1 MPDKQPVPLLL
12 VDDHDENLLALEAML
27 DGEGYRLVRASSG
40 EEALRLLLR
49 ERFAAIVL
57 DVQMPGMDGFETA
70 RLIKERERTK
80 DIPILFISAT
90 SKETV
95 HQFEGYSAGAIDY
108 LVKPVTPSIVRAK
121 LAAFARLYF
130 NNRELEH
137 KRNELSQ
144 QKAELEAVNL
154 KLLEATYELS
164 TAEAKSRMI
173 FDTSIDGMFTFDG
186 RGSILSANPAMERLF
201 GYSVAEMI
209 GMPGESL
216 LPNLRTM
223 SRPAPK
229 GLSASEGESRYLTG
243 LVSEMTALRRR
254 GDNFVAEIQLGEAVI
269 NEQSLFACTVRDITE
284 RKGTLRQLTEA
295 KNAAERASRAKS
307 DFLAM
312 ISHEIR
318 TPLNG
323 LIGMSELLMES
334 AESEDRKVFPRAILD
349 NANRLLEIMNDILE
363 FTRTESGSAEF
374 ECRPFSVSETIAEV
388 MDGFEA
394 DAGEKQL
401 ACAVAIDPGIPEVVM
416 GDPAKY
422 RQILRRLVDNAIK
435 FTDRGRVDV
444 HAKLGTADREGQ
456 ASAVL
461 ETTVQDT
468 GIGIPAEKREM
479 LFHPFTQLD
488 SSLTRSFGGMGMGL
502 AVSQAL
508 AKAMGGEI
516 RLASREGPGA
526 RFTFTVPI
534 ETFDGT
540 GAMPE
545 FANSSSGNAGA
556 KSDGG
561 TGLDDTEPG
570 RKPR

>member
-49 ERFAAIVL
+49 EPFAAIVL

-121 LAAFARLYF
+121 LAAFARLYL
-130 NNRELEH
+130 NNRELEL

-173 FDTSIDGMFTFDG
+173 FDTSIDGIFTFDA

-209 GMPGESL
+209 GMPGETL

-223 SRPAPK
+223 SRPVPK
-229 GLSASEGESRYLTG
+229 RLAAGEGESRYLTG
-243 LVSEMTALRRR
+243 LVSEMRALRRR
-254 GDNFVAEIQLGEAVI
+254 GDSFEAEIQLGEAVI
-269 NEQSLFACTVRDITE
+269 NEQRLYACTVRDITE

-312 ISHEIR
+312 MSHEIR

-363 FTRTESGSAEF
+363 FTRTESGGAEV
-374 ECRPFSVSETIAEV
+374 EWRPFSVSETIAEV
-388 MDGFEA
+388 MDGFKAEA
-394 DAGEKQL
+394 VKKRL
-401 ACAVAIDPGIPEVVM
+401 ACAVAIDPGVPEIVM

-444 HAKLGTADREGQ
+444 RAKLGTPEREGR
-456 ASAVL
+456 APTIL
-461 ETTVQDT
+461 ETAVQDT
-468 GIGIPAEKREM
+468 GIGIPSEKREM
-479 LFHPFTQLD
+479 LFLPFTQLD

-508 AKAMGGEI
+508 AKAVGGEI

-526 RFTFTVPI
+526 EFTFSFPVEP
-534 ETFDGT
+534 
-540 GAMPE
+540 
-545 FANSSSGNAGA
+545 FA
-556 KSDGG
+556 GG
-561 TGLDDTEPG
+561 DAPAE
-570 RKPR
+570 